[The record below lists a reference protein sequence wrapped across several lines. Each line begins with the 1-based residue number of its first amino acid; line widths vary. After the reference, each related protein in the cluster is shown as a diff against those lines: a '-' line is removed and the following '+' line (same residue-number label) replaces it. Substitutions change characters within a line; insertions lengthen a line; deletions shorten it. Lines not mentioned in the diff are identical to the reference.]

1 MAALFA
7 NDGAALI
14 LTPIVIAMLRAL
26 GFSKGTMLA
35 FVMAAGFIADTASLP
50 LVVSNLVNIVSADFF
65 AIGFREYASV
75 MVPVDLAAILTTLA
89 MLHLFFRKDI
99 PPAWDMA
106 LLKAPATAIKDPA
119 TFRTGWGV
127 LLLLLAGF
135 SSLNRWGSRSAPSR
149 RSAPG
154 SCLLSRSTGG

>member
-1 MAALFA
+1 
-7 NDGAALI
+7 
-14 LTPIVIAMLRAL
+14 
-26 GFSKGTMLA
+26 
-35 FVMAAGFIADTASLP
+35 
-50 LVVSNLVNIVSADFF
+50 
-65 AIGFREYASV
+65 

-135 SSLNRWGSRSAPSR
+135 FVLEPLGIPVSAIAALGAGILFAVAKRGRVINTGKVLRGAPWQIVIFSLGMYLVVYGLRKR
-149 RSAPG
+149 RVNG
-154 SCLLSRSTGG
+154 LSDHGAEHAGGARALGRDAGHRYPVGLPLFNNE